1 MKCAF
6 CVLEDGSNVYVWHPD
21 VHAYEFIGA
30 FRDAGFTQAKPSTI
44 QWVKDS
50 LVLSQGDYHS
60 RNEPCLFGWKKG
72 SGRVRVEDRTQDTI
86 WEFPKPKKSG
96 DHPTMKP
103 VELCER
109 AIQNSSRKGF
119 TVLDLFGGSG
129 STLIACEKTGRSAR
143 LMELAP
149 QYCDVI
155 VKRWQDFTG
164 KTATHAET
172 GKTFNE
178 MAAAK

>member
-1 MKCAF
+1 
-6 CVLEDGSNVYVWHPD
+6 
-21 VHAYEFIGA
+21 
-30 FRDAGFTQAKPSTI
+30 
-44 QWVKDS
+44 
-50 LVLSQGDYHS
+50 
-60 RNEPCLFGWKKG
+60 
-72 SGRVRVEDRTQDTI
+72 VRVEDRTQDTI

-109 AIQNSSRKGF
+109 AIQNSSRRGF

-155 VKRWQDFTG
+155 IKRWQDFTG
-164 KTATHAET
+164 KTAMHAET